1 MAKMRQVQPQM
12 KRLQE
17 RYGGDRQKLG
27 QEMMALYK
35 REGASP
41 FGGCLPM
48 LLQMPDFISLYW
60 VLFES
65 VELRQAPFALWLQ
78 DLAAMDPYFVL
89 PILMGASMYATTAL
103 NPTMP
108 DPMQQKMMK
117 MMPIVFTVLFLW
129 MPSGLVL
136 YWLVNNI
143 LSFAQQYYV
152 TKKTG
157 GKLLGSTPGDGG
169 GV

>member
-1 MAKMRQVQPQM
+1 
-12 KRLQE
+12 
-17 RYGGDRQKLG
+17 
-27 QEMMALYK
+27 
-35 REGASP
+35 
-41 FGGCLPM
+41 
-48 LLQMPDFISLYW
+48 
-60 VLFES
+60 
-65 VELRQAPFALWLQ
+65 
-78 DLAAMDPYFVL
+78 
-89 PILMGASMYATTAL
+89 MYATTAL

-152 TKKTG
+152 TKKAG
-157 GKLLGSTPGDGG
+157 VKFSAPGAN
-169 GV
+169 